1 MQTEA
6 KWFDLWHFW
15 HSTPYAGQFPRRCC
29 RPQNLHFR
37 INFRFSVFVISAALI
52 SFVFF
57 LFSFVSASDMVDC
70 FWRCLN
76 CSVPFFPIIR
86 RLDRHW
92 RTYQDLIRQLSK
104 DPHLSSLFADSI
116 KKEFTFVFSSLPS
129 IAKSMYRVISSFH
142 LFQACGSS
150 LGFPKSKLPGGLSWE
165 IDRSAAA
172 LVLGVPSVSSG
183 ILFDESHFWHHVTS
197 RKSINDQTRDFTSHT
212 FRLRKVTWC
221 NTILLLQTWNYTLCY
236 DADKLQHTEK

>member
-1 MQTEA
+1 
-6 KWFDLWHFW
+6 
-15 HSTPYAGQFPRRCC
+15 
-29 RPQNLHFR
+29 
-37 INFRFSVFVISAALI
+37 
-52 SFVFF
+52 
-57 LFSFVSASDMVDC
+57 MVDC

-197 RKSINDQTRDFTSHT
+197 RKFINDKTQDFTSAFAGVVLHT
-212 FRLRKVTWC
+212 CRPRKVTWS
-221 NTILLLQTWNYTLCY
+221 NTILLLHSSFDIIWKLSRQNKILKITSFLITPRLLRRSLSFTSLTAVQIYDFHIFTTL
-236 DADKLQHTEK
+236 